1 MPTYCCITFW
11 SRPSRCPNQEL
22 KPPPARASIL
32 RLQRNTELNIPEVKL
47 KSVNITLQ
55 SSGSASSVD
64 SVSNQNQRKAGEDV
78 RFSTYRRL
86 DSLEETIRELE
97 NTLIEIS
104 GHPMAE
110 QLYTETTSQ
119 TKKPPVPPKPPSF
132 SPASIQGANKVVQ
145 SSAASKLKHLQ
156 QNSTDKTKSGRREDF
171 VKTQGQ
177 QQQANAGL
185 IWQVQYLPHSS
196 MVFAANQYMFFR
208 KCKKKLVQKRAVGT
222 NSTSGSIEPYL
233 YGIKT
238 GVLPGRAPSP
248 AAVFTPGLRKPPQ
261 EGLPSLKGSTSQARA
276 LLASL
281 SASGLSAEALLLSS
295 TLRHRR
301 LLREQRASSLPLP
314 SSKSSPSTPIATS
327 PSSSASPTTPTPSLS
342 PSSPN
347 PSLTLSSAVPQ
358 PSVNSCKEAG
368 SGQVKQDLAPGS

>member
-1 MPTYCCITFW
+1 MIFPLI
-11 SRPSRCPNQEL
+11 PE
-22 KPPPARASIL
+22 KPPP
-32 RLQRNTELNIPEVKL
+32 
-47 KSVNITLQ
+47 
-55 SSGSASSVD
+55 
-64 SVSNQNQRKAGEDV
+64 
-78 RFSTYRRL
+78 
-86 DSLEETIRELE
+86 
-97 NTLIEIS
+97 
-104 GHPMAE
+104 H
-110 QLYTETTSQ
+110 
-119 TKKPPVPPKPPSF
+119 
-132 SPASIQGANKVVQ
+132 SPAPPFPCPPFSCPRSN
-145 SSAASKLKHLQ
+145 LK
-156 QNSTDKTKSGRREDF
+156 
-171 VKTQGQ
+171 
-177 QQQANAGL
+177 
-185 IWQVQYLPHSS
+185 
-196 MVFAANQYMFFR
+196 
-208 KCKKKLVQKRAVGT
+208 AVGT

-233 YGIKT
+233 SGIKT

-347 PSLTLSSAVPQ
+347 PSLTISSAVPQ

-368 SGQVKQDLAPGS
+368 SGQVKQDLSPGS